1 MDPKSQL
8 ILPPQLAA
16 DDSQCL
22 VRCTSEQHRT
32 LERLLYC
39 RYPHEE
45 WGTFFRF
52 GYRKTS
58 WGLVICFV
66 DLLPPS
72 QGDFDPK
79 SPLVEFS
86 PGYIN
91 RALST
96 FDEGDFGIGFIHSHP
111 QGCRPTPSRS
121 DDDMDAYFAT
131 EFEKFSN
138 GRPFVSLIASRDAD
152 HRRTF
157 SGRCVH
163 QGHWLPVTDW
173 LTCGSDVLRRER
185 SLLAPIKLS
194 DECADLERVTQ
205 LLGES
210 SAPRLGNTVVGIVG
224 CSGLGTPVGH
234 VLARS
239 GVGEFVLVDVGF
251 FKKSNHERNHASRA
265 SDLPQSQIP
274 KVELLKRLIHEIRPS
289 AKVTCLQADVLDD
302 EVLDQLVRCDL
313 VLGCTDSYYAR
324 AALGDIAT
332 HFSVPVLDLAVQMGS
347 KDGALTTQTGEIAR
361 YMPGL
366 PCPWCRNRVNAVQ
379 IRAETASNEERAQ
392 ARAAAQQAKDR
403 GEDGAPYWIGDHPQ
417 ELTVGYMTSVVGALG
432 AGYAHNWITGAATMP
447 HNRMQFDIG
456 KTAFG
461 FVDDDERQSIP
472 DCSCSKCVGF
482 ADQGKAYFTVSRR

>member
-1 MDPKSQL
+1 MGAKSQL
-8 ILPPQLAA
+8 ISLDHLAA
-16 DDSQCL
+16 DKGQCS
-22 VRCTSEQHRT
+22 VRTTAEQQRK
-32 LERLLYC
+32 LERLLYR
-39 RYPHEE
+39 RYPREE

-52 GYRKTS
+52 GYRSTS
-58 WGLVICFV
+58 WGLVTCFV
-66 DLLPPS
+66 DLLPPE

-86 PGYIN
+86 PSYIN
-91 RALST
+91 RALNT
-96 FDEGDFGIGFIHSHP
+96 FDAGDFGIGFIHSHP
-111 QGCRPTPSRS
+111 QGCMPSPSRS
-121 DDDMDAYFAT
+121 DDDMDSYFAS

-138 GRPFVSLIASRDAD
+138 GRPFVSLIASRDAN

-157 SGRCVH
+157 SGRCFH
-163 QGHWLPVTDW
+163 RGQWLPVTDW
-173 LTCGSDVLRRER
+173 LTCGSDALRRER
-185 SLLAPIKLS
+185 SLLAPS
-194 DECADLERVTQ
+194 APTDELTELERVTQ
-205 LLGES
+205 LLGEAT
-210 SAPRLGNTVVGIVG
+210 APRLRNAIVAIVG
-224 CSGLGTPVGH
+224 CSGLGTPAGH

-239 GVGEFVLVDVGF
+239 GISEFVLVDVGF

-265 SDLPQSQIP
+265 SDLNHSDLP
-274 KVELLKRLIHEIRPS
+274 KVELLKRLIQEIRPS
-289 AKVTCLQADVLDD
+289 TKVTCLQADVLDD

-313 VLGCTDSYYAR
+313 ILSCTDSYYAR

-347 KDGALTTQTGEIAR
+347 QDGALTVQTGEVAR

-379 IRAETASNEERAQ
+379 IRAETASHEERTQ
-392 ARAAAQQAKDR
+392 ARVAAQQAIDR

-456 KTAFG
+456 KTGFA
-461 FVDDDERQSIP
+461 FVDDDERQPIA
-472 DCSCSKCVGF
+472 DCSCTKCVGF
-482 ADQGKAYFTVSRR
+482 ADQGRAYFTVSRK